1 MKNQLITVGSF
12 DFARAQIIETEL
24 LAANIECFQ
33 EHEEAIM
40 SGTQSIV
47 NIRINESDIDK
58 ALKIINNY
66 NDTLT
71 VVKEIIPKL
80 QYPLKKILVAVDFT
94 EHTLE
99 TCRYAI
105 NIAKTLNAE
114 IKLVHVYE
122 NPAINSSPYTEP
134 VVYSIEP
141 EIQLSQLLVEAKKK
155 INNLKKELK
164 HYWSEAR
171 LSYTLINE
179 SPVEGILKASND
191 YKPGLIF
198 IGHHLK
204 DNLPNSMIS
213 HIARKVA
220 AKTTIPVLVVPDN
233 IAEHNWADIKK
244 VLYATDLDDQDL
256 ISLTLLS
263 EMMKPLNIEIH
274 CVHVSIGNID
284 PLVRARFDLL
294 KKEMKSRNIKLN
306 NVVCNLILGDDV
318 ENTLE
323 TYLRNNNI
331 GLISMTPH
339 KRNLLTRWLTPS
351 LTNQIVK
358 NADVPVLL
366 FHDSSVG

>member
-40 SGTQSIV
+40 SGIQSIV
-47 NIRINESDIDK
+47 NIRINESDVDR

-66 NDTLT
+66 NDNLK

-80 QYPLKKILVAVDFT
+80 QFPLKKLLVAVDFT
-94 EHTLE
+94 EHTLV

-105 NIAKTLNAE
+105 NIAKEFNAE
-114 IKLVHVYE
+114 IKLIHAYD
-122 NPAINSSPYTEP
+122 NPVINSSPYTEP
-134 VVYSIEP
+134 VVYAVEP
-141 EIQLSQLLVEAKKK
+141 VNQLSQLWGESKKR
-155 INNLKKELK
+155 IINLKKELK
-164 HYWSEAR
+164 QYWPEAR
-171 LSYTLINE
+171 LSYTLINDV
-179 SPVEGILKASND
+179 PVEGIITVSND
-191 YKPGLIF
+191 YKPGLII

-204 DNLPNSMIS
+204 ENLPNTMIS
-213 HIARKVA
+213 HIARKVGD
-220 AKTTIPVLVVPDN
+220 KTTIPVLLVPDN
-233 IAEHNWADIKK
+233 IAERNWNDIKE
-244 VLYATDLDDQDL
+244 VLYATDLDDLDL
-256 ISLTLLS
+256 ISLTILS
-263 EMMKPLNIEIH
+263 EMMKPLNIEVH
-274 CVHVSIGNID
+274 CVHVSVGNIN
-284 PLVRARFDLL
+284 PLVRARFELM
-294 KKEMKSRNIKLN
+294 KKEMKSRNIKLK

-358 NADVPVLL
+358 NAEVPVLL
-366 FHDSSVG
+366 FHD

>member
-12 DFARAQIIETEL
+12 DFARAQIIKSEL

-33 EHEEAIM
+33 EHEEAIL
-40 SGTQSIV
+40 SGIQSIV
-47 NIRINESDIDK
+47 NIRINEVDTER

-66 NDTLT
+66 NDTLQ
-71 VVKEIIPKL
+71 VVKEIIPRL
-80 QYPLKKILVAVDFT
+80 QFPLKKILVAVDFT
-94 EHTLE
+94 EHTLV

-105 NIAKTLNAE
+105 SIAKEFSAE
-114 IKLVHVYE
+114 IKLIHAYE
-122 NPAINSSPYTEP
+122 NPVINSSPYTEP
-134 VVYSIEP
+134 VVYAVEP
-141 EIQLSQLLVEAKKK
+141 LNQLSILFAESKKK

-164 HYWSEAR
+164 QFWPEVR
-171 LSYTLINE
+171 LSYTLINDV
-179 SPVEGILKASND
+179 PVEGIIKTSID

-204 DNLPNSMIS
+204 ENLPNSMIS

-220 AKTTIPVLVVPDN
+220 NKTTIPVLVVPDN
-233 IAEHNWADIKK
+233 IAERNWNSIRK

-256 ISLTLLS
+256 ISLTILS
-263 EMMKPLNIEIH
+263 EMMKPLNIEVH
-274 CVHVSIGNID
+274 CVHVSIGNIN
-284 PLVRARFDLL
+284 PLVQARFKLM
-294 KKEMKSRNIKLN
+294 KKEIQSRNKRLK
-306 NVVCNLILGDDV
+306 NVVCKLILGDDV

-358 NADVPVLL
+358 NSEVPVLL
-366 FHDSSVG
+366 FHD

>member
-12 DFARAQIIETEL
+12 DFARAQIIKTEL

-47 NIRINESDIDK
+47 NIRINESDVDR
-58 ALKIINNY
+58 ALKIINNF
-66 NDTLT
+66 NDNIK
-71 VVKEIIPKL
+71 VVKEIIPKI
-80 QYPLKKILVAVDFT
+80 QSPLRKILVAVDFT
-94 EHTLE
+94 EHTLL

-105 NIAKTLNAE
+105 NIANMLNAE
-114 IKLVHVYE
+114 IKLVHAYE

-134 VVYSIEP
+134 VVYAVEP
-141 EIQLSQLLVEAKKK
+141 VIQLSKQLGEAKKK
-155 INNLKKELK
+155 IINLKKELK
-164 HYWSEAR
+164 QCWPEVR
-171 LSYTLINE
+171 ISYTLVNE
-179 SPVEGILKASND
+179 IPVEGIISTIND

-198 IGHHLK
+198 IGHHIK
-204 DNLPNSMIS
+204 ESLPNSMIS

-220 AKTTIPVLVVPDN
+220 VKTTIPVLVVPDN
-233 IAEHNWADIKK
+233 IAERNWTGIKK
-244 VLYATDLDDQDL
+244 VMYATDLDDQDL
-256 ISLTLLS
+256 ISLTILS

-274 CVHVSIGNID
+274 CVHVSIGNIS
-284 PLVRARFDLL
+284 PLVRARFELF
-294 KKEMKSRNIKLN
+294 KKEIKSRNIKLK

-323 TYLRNNNI
+323 TYLRNNSI

-339 KRNLLTRWLTPS
+339 KRNMLTRWLTPS

-358 NADVPVLL
+358 NAEVPVLL
-366 FHDSSVG
+366 FHD